1 MTEPELLTAWRE
13 LDLRT
18 PPFLLRGDETL
29 LEGDR
34 SVVLRS
40 RAALLSHPSFDF
52 LGDATL
58 HLGLLPVPFAGDLS
72 GADVFIL
79 LQNPGFR
86 PSDYFAEFDDP
97 DFVKALVANLGQR
110 IPHSGFPFLFL
121 DPRFSYHGGFDYWRR
136 KFKGLLSLAM
146 DHHQMTLP
154 DALQYFSRRVAI
166 LELFP
171 YHSSVGG
178 LGEKLLREL
187 RSVSLVR
194 SYVREHLLPRAKS
207 GDALLIV
214 TRQAQLWGL
223 EPTKNVVVYRGA
235 EARSAHLS
243 PRSRGGLA
251 MAERFGLDVGVV

>member
-1 MTEPELLTAWRE
+1 
-13 LDLRT
+13 
-18 PPFLLRGDETL
+18 
-29 LEGDR
+29 
-34 SVVLRS
+34 VVLGS
-40 RAALLSHPSFDF
+40 RDALLSHPSFDF

-72 GADVFIL
+72 EADVFIL

-86 PSDYFAEFDDP
+86 PSDYFAEFDDL
-97 DFVKALVANLGQR
+97 DFVEALVANLGQS
-110 IPHSGFPFLFL
+110 IPRSGFPFLYL

-136 KFKGLLSLAM
+136 KLNGLLSLAM
-146 DHHQMTLP
+146 DHHQITLP
-154 DALQYFSRRVAI
+154 EALQSFSRRVAI

-178 LGEKLLREL
+178 LEAKLLRDL

-194 SYVREHLLPRAKS
+194 SYVREHLLPRAKR

-214 TRQAQLWGL
+214 TRQARLWGL
-223 EPTKNVVVYRGA
+223 EPTNNVVVYSGP

-243 PRSRGGLA
+243 PRSRGGQA
-251 MAERFGLDVGVV
+251 IAERFGLDVVKS